1 MGADRL
7 PAGLGDPLPSSRAA
21 RSGRTVPH
29 LADAAPSATF
39 SAAEFPTDARQLGRL
54 LFISPHL
61 DDAVFA
67 CGRLLASAPEAIVAT
82 VFAASPAP
90 GSALTEWD
98 RASGFASGDEA
109 VACRRE
115 EDRQALA
122 ALDAWPLWLDLPD
135 SQYAPLPPLAA
146 VVDCLRRLLFQC
158 EPQTVFFP
166 LGLFHSDHRL
176 TREAVLTLLPAC
188 SGCHWFAYEDA
199 LYRCLPGQREA
210 GMTAVV
216 QTGLAPY
223 PARFAE
229 TADAAGR
236 KRRAVACYES
246 QLRALATPGR
256 PGHADLTA
264 GEIYWRIGGAQAAGN
279 AAS

>member
-1 MGADRL
+1 M
-7 PAGLGDPLPSSRAA
+7 PA
-21 RSGRTVPH
+21 T
-29 LADAAPSATF
+29 ATLVTD
-39 SAAEFPTDARQLGRL
+39 FPTDARRLGRL

-82 VFAASPAP
+82 VFAAPPAP
-90 GSALTEWD
+90 GSDLTEWD

-109 VACRRE
+109 IAYRRE
-115 EDRQALA
+115 EDRRALA

-135 SQYAPLPPLAA
+135 SQYAPPPPLAD
-146 VVDCLRRLLFQC
+146 VVGCLRRLLVQC

-166 LGLFHSDHRL
+166 LGLFHADHRL
-176 TREAVLTLLPAC
+176 TREAVLALLPAC

-210 GMTAVV
+210 GMTAMVH
-216 QTGLAPY
+216 TGLAPY
-223 PARFAE
+223 PAVFAE
-229 TADAAGR
+229 AADAAGR
-236 KRRAVACYES
+236 KRHAVTCYES

-256 PGHADLTA
+256 PGYGDLA
-264 GEIYWRIGGAQAAGN
+264 AREGYWRIGRARAAED
-279 AAS
+279 AAA